1 MRPTGRFFCAVHSL
15 HPVFRV
21 RRASCPLPRKHTFP
35 PHASYCARQSGVLIC
50 DASPSS
56 LLPRRPFF
64 RSPQHA
70 RRPVKALH
78 IPPAACVTQLF
89 PAARFPAECF
99 TSCPAKPCIPCRRL
113 SSSGARRQSK
123 PASRQRPIRPHHR
136 KSTAFSRRAAL
147 SRDIAPFQ
155 AAVALH
161 GQTRRIKSALHGH
174 ARPFRPYFYQNLE
187 RVSARFRLI
196 CQKFVTSNAPKARFP
211 TYKPRAGRSAAH
223 GIPP

>member
-1 MRPTGRFFCAVHSL
+1 MPFILPILYFASGE
-15 HPVFRV
+15 HP
-21 RRASCPLPRKHTFP
+21 ALPRQHTFP
-35 PHASYCARQSGVLIC
+35 PHASYCARRSGVLIC

-89 PAARFPAECF
+89 PAARFPAERF
-99 TSCPAKPCIPCRRL
+99 TSRPAKPCIPCRRL

-161 GQTRRIKSALHGH
+161 GQARRIKSALQ
-174 ARPFRPYFYQNLE
+174 RT
-187 RVSARFRLI
+187 SAPVPSLFLSKSGKSLRALPPDLSEI
-196 CQKFVTSNAPKARFP
+196 CHVQ
-211 TYKPRAGRSAAH
+211 RAESTLPH
-223 GIPP
+223 I